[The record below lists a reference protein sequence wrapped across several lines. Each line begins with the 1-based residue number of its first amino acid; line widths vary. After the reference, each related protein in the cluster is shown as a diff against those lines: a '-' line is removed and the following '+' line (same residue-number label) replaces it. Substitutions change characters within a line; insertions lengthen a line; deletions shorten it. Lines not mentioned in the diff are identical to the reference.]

1 MALFFLRY
9 DLRNGRDYQKITN
22 KLEEFNAVRIL
33 ESCWCFKRV
42 DTTAQ
47 GLRNYFKQF
56 VDGDDGLIVSQIAEI
71 NGVPQ
76 WASWNALGTPNDL
89 K

>member
-1 MALFFLRY
+1 MALFFLSY

-22 KLEEFNAVRIL
+22 KLEEFDAVRIL
-33 ESCWCFKRV
+33 ESCWCFNRV
-42 DTTAQ
+42 DTTAK
-47 GLRNYFKQF
+47 GLRDYFMQF

-71 NGVPQ
+71 NGVKQ
-76 WASWNALGTPNDL
+76 WASYKALGTPNDL